1 MSALAVCAALAAGS
15 CAKEVDD
22 TSGEGCLRM
31 TIDIDRLTRAETDAY
46 DPTGEERV
54 CASATRAES

>member
-1 MSALAVCAALAAGS
+1 MSALACAALAAGS

-46 DPTGEERV
+46 DPRRGAC
-54 CASATRAES
+54 CASATRAAS

>member
-31 TIDIDRLTRAETDAY
+31 TIDIDRLTLCLLYTSDAA
-46 DPTGEERV
+46 DER
-54 CASATRAES
+54 